1 MTRKF
6 FDITYEAKAVRIATI
21 LAKDEED
28 ALQRFN
34 NGHGGIEKEVDLTD
48 VKIIKTEENKDE

>member
-1 MTRKF
+1 MRKF

-21 LAKDEED
+21 LAKTEEE
-28 ALQRFN
+28 AIEMFN